1 MNVLDKLIR
10 KHLRTDEQVEFT
22 LRRFPLA
29 YWKSGLLILV
39 LILLP
44 AFLFF
49 QLLEFGSKGGWTIA
63 VAWLLA
69 LTWAARAAFIWSLD
83 GMVLT
88 NQRLIDLDQKGIFS
102 REVSECPLETIQD
115 IRSQQKGIASH
126 LFDYGTIK
134 VQTASRD
141 EHFELTHV
149 RHPIQMQELLFSIRQ
164 KYISKTR
171 HGAQDD
177 EEETSLI

>member
-10 KHLRTDEQVEFT
+10 KHLRTDEQIECI

-29 YWKSGLLILV
+29 YWKSALVVLL

-44 AFLFF
+44 AVFFF
-49 QLLEFGSKGGWTIA
+49 QLLAYGKPGGWTIA
-63 VAWLLA
+63 VAWLIA
-69 LTWAARAAFIWSLD
+69 LLWGARSGFLWSLD
-83 GMVLT
+83 CMVLT
-88 NQRLIDLDQKGIFS
+88 NHRLIDVDQRGIFS
-102 REVSECPLETIQD
+102 REISECALEAIQD
-115 IRSQQKGIASH
+115 VRIQQKGVTAH

-149 RHPIQMQELLFSIRQ
+149 KQPIQMQELLFSIRQ
-164 KYISKTR
+164 KHISKT
-171 HGAQDD
+171 HHDAQDD